1 MGINRGSTVTPTGG
15 PRARSLVALAA
26 CRELQ
31 VKPDPHA
38 RELARWRS
46 APRLSLYS
54 ATLSDKHDGLARGCA
69 STHCATRVEQ
79 PAETLRR
86 EPLLPGLTHCASV
99 SSFAGVSRLSA
110 FPSAAAALSGSIPA
124 RCAPFAALAVS
135 NSENGLSTGQIWSG
149 NPN

>member
-69 STHCATRVEQ
+69 STAPRVRFQ
-79 PAETLRR
+79 AIDGAQNGCRR
-86 EPLLPGLTHCASV
+86 PVLHDHELVSARAST
-99 SSFAGVSRLSA
+99 ALHHPQARRSRLHDQCWSVGHE
-110 FPSAAAALSGSIPA
+110 AL
-124 RCAPFAALAVS
+124 LV
-135 NSENGLSTGQIWSG
+135 
-149 NPN
+149 